1 MVPQVL
7 QLNEMQ
13 PCWEERLPHCPRYPP
28 IIHTRTYVH
37 TPTHKPEL
45 FSCYPHAVP
54 APTLLMFIHQPLKG
68 QMQRPVKTKSG
79 LFLNDATPSPLS
91 LRQPDLR
98 GFPNSAFKEG
108 PRDGRWP
115 HVHSRGQSEMGKTFG
130 GHERGRHGQRTRPH
144 FHWWPTACHPGS
156 IMISDWQVEGRRGW
170 EQKEL
175 RMRAA
180 QNVLPYRGPWRCSLM
195 IKNIPGKACFLCMP
209 AMLFVGWD

>member
-37 TPTHKPEL
+37 TPTHKPQL

-79 LFLNDATPSPLS
+79 LLLNDAMPSPLR

-108 PRDGRWP
+108 PSDGRWP
-115 HVHSRGQSEMGKTFG
+115 HVHSWEQSEKVSWGKPVGGMKEGGMDREWGLTFIADDPLPAIQAQSWSLIDRSKEGEG
-130 GHERGRHGQRTRPH
+130 GN
-144 FHWWPTACHPGS
+144 
-156 IMISDWQVEGRRGW
+156 RRSLEW
-170 EQKEL
+170 ELHKTYSHIGGCGD
-175 RMRAA
+175 AH
-180 QNVLPYRGPWRCSLM
+180 
-195 IKNIPGKACFLCMP
+195 
-209 AMLFVGWD
+209 